1 MMLSET
7 AKRLYEMELK
17 TTLESSHRGQ
27 FVAIEP
33 SSKSYFLADT
43 FVAVAMAAKDAFP
56 ERTSFVLRIGHD
68 AAFHIG
74 ATE

>member
-1 MMLSET
+1 MRLSEN

-17 TTLESSHRGQ
+17 ANLESSHCGQ

-33 SSKSYFLADT
+33 SSKAYFLADT
-43 FVAVAMAAKDAFP
+43 FVAAAMAARDAFP
-56 ERTSFVLRIGHD
+56 ERTSFLMRIGHD

>member
-1 MMLSET
+1 MLLSEN
-7 AKRLYEMELK
+7 AKRLYELELK
-17 TTLESSHRGQ
+17 SKLESSHSGQ

-33 SSKSYFLADT
+33 SSKSYYLADT
-43 FVAVAMAAKDAFP
+43 FVAAAMAAKNAFP
-56 ERTSFVLRIGHD
+56 ERTSFVMRIGHD

>member
-1 MMLSET
+1 MRLSDY

-17 TTLESSHRGQ
+17 STLESSHRGQ

-33 SSKSYFLADT
+33 SSKAYFLADT
-43 FVAVAMAAKDAFP
+43 FVAAAMAARDAFP
-56 ERTSFVLRIGHD
+56 GRTSFVMRIGHD